1 LTVFCPLLVEL
12 LSDRQFS
19 LAVILVAML
28 CDSVKS
34 VIVKTE
40 NKFFISIAFA
50 VVFTIDPFFPELHLL
65 ENTSGQAEEEE
76 EEIGRLQVGRQQ
88 L

>member
-1 LTVFCPLLVEL
+1 
-12 LSDRQFS
+12 
-19 LAVILVAML
+19 ML